1 MTLLGLG
8 QFNVTII
15 ITKMLMKKIDKKG
28 IIYFF
33 GGWDGIFASCQQKKW
48 NGNILSHI
56 SLIFFL

>member
-1 MTLLGLG
+1 
-8 QFNVTII
+8 
-15 ITKMLMKKIDKKG
+15 MLMKKIDKKG

-56 SLIFFL
+56 SLIFFFIRTFENSCHI

>member
-1 MTLLGLG
+1 MLILFYLMTLLGLG

-33 GGWDGIFASCQQKKW
+33 GGWDGIFASCQQKK
-48 NGNILSHI
+48 
-56 SLIFFL
+56 